1 MKTAI
6 FGLAGSGK
14 TELFQALTGPRTTL
28 NERAMVKVPEPRLE
42 PLIRYF
48 KPRKVTHTEIEYLD
62 IRGGGGKS
70 SSLGQRLLNE
80 IRAYDCLVA
89 VLDHFSGLADPREQL
104 KSIETDLIIA
114 DLAVVEKRLEK
125 IEQDKKK
132 AKHLVDAK
140 EEQLLQ
146 QVQDRLEQDA
156 PLRADSE
163 LSQAPEL
170 KGFCFLSAKPILY
183 VWNCDEQKLGT
194 GGLPRPGP
202 GEAHLEISAT
212 LEKELAELEDPEEQQ
227 AFLEDLGLEESAL
240 NRIIAQTYDLLGLIT
255 FLTGGEKEVRSWPLR
270 SGAKAPEAAGVI
282 HSDIQ
287 KGFIRAEVLAWS
299 DFEDLQDFKK
309 AKEKGVL
316 RLEGKEYLVKDGD
329 IITFRFNV

>member
-28 NERAMVKVPEPRLE
+28 NERAMIKVPEPRLE
-42 PLIRYF
+42 PLTRYF
-48 KPRKVTHTEIEYLD
+48 HPKKISHTEIEYLD

-70 SSLGQRLLNE
+70 SSLSQRALNE
-80 IRAYDCLVA
+80 IRPYDCLLA
-89 VLDHFSGLADPREQL
+89 VLDNFSGLADPEDQR
-104 KSIETDLIIA
+104 KTIETDLVIA
-114 DLAVVEKRLEK
+114 DLAVLEKRLEK

-132 AKHLVDAK
+132 AKHLHDPQ
-140 EEQLLQ
+140 EEQLLLQ
-146 QVQDRLEQDA
+146 AQSRLEQES
-156 PLRADSE
+156 PLRRDSD
-163 LSQAPEL
+163 LSLAPEL

-194 GGLPRPGP
+194 GVLPAAQSS
-202 GEAHLEISAT
+202 EAHLEISAS
-212 LEKELAELEDPEEQQ
+212 LEKELAELDDPGEQL
-227 AFLEDLGLEESAL
+227 AFLQDLGLQESAL
-240 NRIIAQTYDLLGLIT
+240 NRIISKTYALLGLIT

-270 SGAKAPEAAGVI
+270 RGAKAPEAAGVI
-282 HSDIQ
+282 HSDLQ

-299 DFEDLQDFKK
+299 DFENLRDFKK
-309 AKEKGVL
+309 AKEKGLL
-316 RLEGKEYLVKDGD
+316 RLEGREYTVKDGD